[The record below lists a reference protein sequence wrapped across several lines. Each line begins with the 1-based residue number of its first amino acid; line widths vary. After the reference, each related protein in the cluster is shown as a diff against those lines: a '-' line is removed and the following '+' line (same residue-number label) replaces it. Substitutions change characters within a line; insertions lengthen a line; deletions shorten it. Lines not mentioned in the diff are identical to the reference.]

1 MKAVSLQLSR
11 FTLTRA
17 VWISLALLCVLF
29 VAAHLRPGGLNPI
42 HSRISNYAATAP
54 WGVLISGCIVLLG
67 AIYLIVAFGIVRSLP
82 HNTATALAALLLAVG
97 GSQLF
102 FVARYPIKSTSYTET
117 LLDDFTGR
125 NVAHWKA
132 DARAEVAQ
140 EVHNLTIGITL
151 TALVLAL
158 AALARGLRDS
168 PPHAKVRTIC
178 AALLTPMILLFLLS
192 HYHEAMA
199 GLWQRL
205 GFVVVV
211 AWIASAGRS
220 LCEPRDLPP

>member
-1 MKAVSLQLSR
+1 MQQDE
-11 FTLTRA
+11 
-17 VWISLALLCVLF
+17 C
-29 VAAHLRPGGLNPI
+29 
-42 HSRISNYAATAP
+42 
-54 WGVLISGCIVLLG
+54 GC
-67 AIYLIVAFGIVRSLP
+67 GI
-82 HNTATALAALLLAVG
+82 A
-97 GSQLF
+97 
-102 FVARYPIKSTSYTET
+102 
-117 LLDDFTGR
+117 
-125 NVAHWKA
+125 
-132 DARAEVAQ
+132 
-140 EVHNLTIGITL
+140 L

-205 GFVVVV
+205 VVVV